1 LGATALRDA
10 GNGLPSRSSDVS
22 ASASSK
28 LRRDSLPA
36 HLASLDKLRRLVRLD
51 GESSNQ
57 LFSVL
62 AEWNAILTDTSLTD
76 DAPPPPAP

>member
-1 LGATALRDA
+1 M
-10 GNGLPSRSSDVS
+10 
-22 ASASSK
+22 
-28 LRRDSLPA
+28 
-36 HLASLDKLRRLVRLD
+36 VRLD

-62 AEWNAILTDTSLTD
+62 AEWNAILADTSLTD